1 MAVARNPC
9 RYCAKAFYDKRT
21 GRRVMGFKEEC
32 DSCEWI
38 KEHKQYLLSKRKYKP
53 GELIKDLRTLLE
65 QEYIILGTSTRH
77 IEAIKSMSLRTV
89 LKFIDLG
96 RIRYAVKNDK
106 GE

>member
-9 RYCAKAFYDKRT
+9 RNCAKAFYDKRT
-21 GRRVMGFKEEC
+21 GRRIMSLKEEC
-32 DSCEWI
+32 DSCERI

-53 GELIKDLRTLLE
+53 GELIKDLGTLLE
-65 QEYIILGTSTRH
+65 QEYVILGTSTRH
-77 IEAIKSMSLRTV
+77 IEAIKSMPCRTI

-96 RIRYAVKNDK
+96 WIRYAVKNDK